1 MNEHNVDLCMVINNL
16 VDISHLPNA
25 IFADETLDCAF
36 IPSTWSP
43 EFDYIPERILNL
55 IEQQFSNTEITLVDA
70 GLDESSKL
78 FSYESANK
86 LFKKEIVDEF
96 INKTGLQF
104 LIIYFK
110 LDGSFIVGLDLD
122 FLLIF
127 SIKNEGFI
135 SRCGGVGIFRSICQD
150 MFSNGESGMDEKVF
164 KYLNDA
170 VYCK

>member
-122 FLLIF
+122 LSLIH
-127 SIKNEGFI
+127 I
-135 SRCGGVGIFRSICQD
+135 
-150 MFSNGESGMDEKVF
+150 
-164 KYLNDA
+164 
-170 VYCK
+170 